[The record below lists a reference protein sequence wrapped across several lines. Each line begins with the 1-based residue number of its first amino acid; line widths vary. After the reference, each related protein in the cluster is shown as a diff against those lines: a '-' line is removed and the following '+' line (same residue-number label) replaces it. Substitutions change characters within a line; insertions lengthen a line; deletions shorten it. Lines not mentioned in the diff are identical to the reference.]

1 MIFDLLFKKKGV
13 YYRQE
18 DRMKVIIKQK
28 THDYPK
34 KAGDLNLAWYA
45 GGRICIVRKKTE
57 RTLQKQNLS
66 IIQINAITKS
76 LWATLLPAFKR
87 DLAKYAMRYKN
98 EYPALRKRGVSAYS
112 VFLIFIHALIKRFS
126 LNFENPEICTE
137 IIINIMENMTV
148 KKAIILRLLK
158 KVRYYYR
165 LNQWNE
171 TKPMVL
177 MNVEEYRKLKDSEII
192 FDQITIPL
200 LWTYPTP
207 KNYWTNNLYQIYL
220 FL

>member
-1 MIFDLLFKKKGV
+1 MLADESVLSE
-13 YYRQE
+13 R
-18 DRMKVIIKQK
+18 KQK
-28 THDYPK
+28 EPCR
-34 KAGDLNLAWYA
+34 N
-45 GGRICIVRKKTE
+45 KTCPLY
-57 RTLQKQNLS
+57 RLMPSQ
-66 IIQINAITKS
+66 KS